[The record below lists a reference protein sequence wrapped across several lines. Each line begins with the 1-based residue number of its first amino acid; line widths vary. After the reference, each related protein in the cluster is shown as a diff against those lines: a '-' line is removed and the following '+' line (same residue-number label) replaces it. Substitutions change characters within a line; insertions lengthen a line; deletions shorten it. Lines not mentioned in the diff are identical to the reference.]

1 MGDTMEKQWHY
12 AKNGQTG
19 GPVAESTI
27 VDMIAAGE
35 LGPKDHVW
43 NPECA
48 DWLPIERSPFA
59 KACGKATPPAAP
71 ASSGAAGPGSAY
83 GSSAQSMRNS
93 TSPADNPGAASSA
106 WGASSGSAQNGASS
120 SAASAWEKL
129 SSGEGR
135 AQKSDWQSAQSA
147 HGNPGQ
153 QEHGGPSGQWG
164 HAYGQG
170 AGPQWGAPTSE
181 PMGFVDAVK
190 VCLTKKFATFTGRA
204 SRSEFWWF
212 TLFHWLCAAAA
223 SLLGNLFGG
232 FETASAM
239 QGLVSLA
246 LLLPALAVFVR
257 RMHDINKS
265 GWFYLLIFIP
275 IIGWIILLIWLCR
288 PSDQGPN
295 RFGA

>member
-19 GPVAESTI
+19 GPVAESVI
-27 VDMIAAGE
+27 VGMIAAGE
-35 LGPKDHVW
+35 LGPRDHVW

-59 KACGKATPPAAP
+59 TACGKAASPAAPTAP
-71 ASSGAAGPGSAY
+71 ASSGGGAGPGASY
-83 GSSAQSMRNS
+83 GSSAQSMQNS
-93 TSPADNPGAASSA
+93 ASPADDSGAGAASSA
-106 WGASSGSAQNGASS
+106 WGASPGSAQNGASA
-120 SAASAWEKL
+120 SAASAWGKL
-129 SSGEGR
+129 SGGEGG
-135 AQKSDWQSAQSA
+135 AQRNEWQSAQPA
-147 HGNPGQ
+147 YGNPGQ
-153 QEHGGPSGQWG
+153 QEQGGPSGQ
-164 HAYGQG
+164 G
-170 AGPQWGAPTSE
+170 AGRQWGAPASG

-190 VCLTKKFATFTGRA
+190 VCLTKKFATFSGRA

-223 SLLGNLFGG
+223 SILGNLFGG
-232 FETASAM
+232 FETANAM

-246 LLLPALAVFVR
+246 LLLPGLAVFVR

-275 IIGWIILLIWLCR
+275 IVGWIILLIWLCR
-288 PSDQGPN
+288 RSDQGPN